1 MTTTPPSP
9 REKPVKSPC
18 VSLCA
23 LDINDVCM
31 GCQRT
36 GDEISRWG
44 KMSNE
49 QRRAVLERV
58 GTRAREQGLLS

>member
-1 MTTTPPSP
+1 MTTAPKAK
-9 REKPVKSPC
+9 EKPVKSPC

-23 LDINDVCM
+23 LDINDICM

-36 GDEISRWG
+36 GSEISAWG

-49 QRRAVLERV
+49 QRREILQKANA
-58 GTRAREQGLLS
+58 RAGEQGLLS